1 MKATCHRGAK
11 KHHTAC
17 ASSENTTYMRF
28 LNFRAKESIC
38 NLIKKYTF
46 GIKHFISQNNVSW
59 ASSNTLK
66 PFDVGG
72 SGNSYLF
79 SFSITFSPDIH
90 ACYQHVLLTVFPR
103 ISALP
108 RLSAHVEFEIRN
120 KRPPS
125 NKRPL
130 PSPLLKKLS

>member
-1 MKATCHRGAK
+1 MSLVKATCHRGAK

-90 ACYQHVLLTVFPR
+90 ACYKHVLLMFKNVLTGK
-103 ISALP
+103 S
-108 RLSAHVEFEIRN
+108 H
-120 KRPPS
+120 S
-125 NKRPL
+125 NL
-130 PSPLLKKLS
+130 WSWTCFHYVWELNLCCFCCYCCC